1 MILIVTVAQAGKL
14 AKSAFELVSAA
25 RALDPNTDLAAAV
38 IGNADAA
45 KELAGQVS
53 TLRYIDA
60 AELQP
65 VRAEPL
71 TTAVTQLAQEL
82 GATTVMM
89 AANRLGESVAPRVAV
104 RLGAALLEDV
114 TSLKSDDGTAT
125 ATRFSYLSRVTET
138 VRVIG
143 GGPTVITVKPNVFP
157 ASSEGASG
165 GATAAEAFEPT
176 FTSSD
181 GRVSVG
187 ARSAASS
194 GRVALEE
201 ARVVVAGGRGLGSSE
216 GFASLVEPLAD
227 ALNAGVASTRAVVDA
242 GWRPYGEQVGQTG
255 KSVAPE
261 LYIALGISG
270 AVQHLSGMNRSKVIV
285 AINKDA
291 DAPIFRIVDYGIVGD
306 AQQIAPALREAV
318 TELKGQ

>member
-1 MILIVTVAQAGKL
+1 MILIVTVAQTGKL

-25 RALDPNTDLAAAV
+25 RALDPNAGLAAV
-38 IGNADAA
+38 VVGNADAA
-45 KELAGQVS
+45 NELTGQVS

-82 GATTVMM
+82 GATTVLM

-114 TSLKSDDGTAT
+114 TSLKSDGGAAS

-138 VRVIG
+138 VRVSG
-143 GGPTVITVKPNVFP
+143 DGPVVITVKPNVFAADSAAASGAAAAEP
-157 ASSEGASG
+157 FEPSFASS
-165 GATAAEAFEPT
+165 
-176 FTSSD
+176 D
-181 GRVSVG
+181 DRVSVG

-201 ARVVVAGGRGLGSSE
+201 AKVVVAGGRGLGSSE

-227 ALNAGVASTRAVVDA
+227 ALNAGIASTRAVVDA

-291 DAPIFRIVDYGIVGD
+291 DAPIFRIVDYGVVGD
-306 AQQIAPALREAV
+306 AQQIVPALSEAV

>member
-1 MILIVTVAQAGKL
+1 MILIVTVAQEGKL

-25 RALDPNTDLAAAV
+25 RALNPSAELAAAV
-38 IGNADAA
+38 IGRADAA
-45 KELAGQVS
+45 NGLAGQVS

-60 AELQP
+60 AELRP
-65 VRAEPL
+65 MRAEAL
-71 TTAVTQLAQEL
+71 TTAVTQVAQEL
-82 GATTVMM
+82 GAKTVLM
-89 AANRLGESVAPRVAV
+89 AANRLGGSVAPRVAV

-114 TSLKSDDGTAT
+114 TSLSSDSGVT

-138 VRVIG
+138 VRVSG
-143 GGPTVITVKPNVFP
+143 DGPVVITVKPNVFP
-157 ASSEGASG
+157 ADSQAAG
-165 GATAAEAFEPT
+165 GSANAERFTPT
-176 FTSSD
+176 FAATDS
-181 GRVSVG
+181 RVSVG

-201 ARVVVAGGRGLGSSE
+201 ARVVVAGGRGLGSAES
-216 GFASLVEPLAD
+216 FTNLVEPLAD

-261 LYIALGISG
+261 LYIAVGISG

-291 DAPIFRIVDYGIVGD
+291 DAPIFRIVDYGVVGD
-306 AQQIAPALREAV
+306 AQEIVPALREAV
-318 TELKGQ
+318 MELKAQ